1 MRPLD
6 VGLSDEA
13 IEEARAA
20 FTWYG
25 ERNPRAAAQFL
36 FELDEAIGS
45 IAEFPDAWPPYLDGT
60 RRKLL
65 RRFPFALV
73 YRMKGE
79 RLQVIAARTNIA
91 GRDIGS
97 TDKWLP
103 PKVSCVFS
111 SERTPR
117 GTPEQA
123 FACLAPYEDE
133 LTIGYKVS
141 SRVNRPKNNDAGL
154 VEEMA

>member
-73 YRMKGE
+73 YRCEWLSKSATTWRRIESGT
-79 RLQVIAARTNIA
+79 LGTDTSLS
-91 GRDIGS
+91 GRCWI
-97 TDKWLP
+97 
-103 PKVSCVFS
+103 
-111 SERTPR
+111 
-117 GTPEQA
+117 
-123 FACLAPYEDE
+123 
-133 LTIGYKVS
+133 
-141 SRVNRPKNNDAGL
+141 
-154 VEEMA
+154 